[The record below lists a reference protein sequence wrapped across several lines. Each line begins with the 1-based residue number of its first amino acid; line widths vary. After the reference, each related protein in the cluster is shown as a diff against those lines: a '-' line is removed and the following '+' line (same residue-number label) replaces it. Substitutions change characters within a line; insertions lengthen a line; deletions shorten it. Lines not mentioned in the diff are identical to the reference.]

1 MKGLSKLTIG
11 CFLLFFIGT
20 FSSCY
25 KKDLEEFKKASF
37 ELNSTI
43 ALPLFNANISLKDS
57 LLNAI
62 PNFSVSDSLYLINDI
77 SMSDSISLSL
87 EGYSIREAQLKL
99 YLKNNFP
106 VRGSLQVYFLNDNDK
121 IQDSLFV
128 INKHPVQFSSNG
140 ITTVSDVYLY
150 LDEVKY
156 KKMIESKKIK
166 IVYSIKKGSLNEGS
180 YQLFV
185 GCGLM
190 VRTEKRL

>member
-1 MKGLSKLTIG
+1 M
-11 CFLLFFIGT
+11 
-20 FSSCY
+20 
-25 KKDLEEFKKASF
+25 
-37 ELNSTI
+37 
-43 ALPLFNANISLKDS
+43 PLFNANISLKDS

-77 SMSDSISLSL
+77 LLSDSVALSL
-87 EGYSIREAQLKL
+87 EGYSIKEAQLKL

-106 VRGSLQVYFLNDNDK
+106 VRGSLQVYFLNNNDE

-128 INKHPVQFSSNG
+128 INKHPVQLSSNG
-140 ITTVSDVYLY
+140 ITKVSEVYLY
-150 LDEVKY
+150 LDEAKY
-156 KKMIESKKIK
+156 KKMMDSKKIK
-166 IVYSIKKGSLNEGS
+166 IVYSIKKGSLNAGP